1 MDSIEAHQESAPD
14 YDQQALD
21 WGWNPEVIFGLM
33 YRHVHPGE
41 TLLDIGIGTGLTS
54 EPFRKAGLKIYGID
68 GAKEMLDQCA
78 SKNITVDLKQHD
90 LTDLPLPYDDGFFH
104 HVTCGGVFHF
114 FGDLQP
120 LFGEVTRLLKK
131 GGSFGFTF
139 SGLEPTNDKDY
150 DKVLDDASGVM
161 IYKQSEKYMLRLL
174 SDNGLVF
181 RRKLIF
187 LGSTNPETKAEHL
200 ATLFVTQKT
209 A

>member
-68 GAKEMLDQCA
+68 GAK
-78 SKNITVDLKQHD
+78 D

-139 SGLEPTNDKDY
+139 SGLEPTNDLDY